1 LDEPEAR
8 TRTPESFAG
17 EAWGALRISSSAP
30 CPSLPPPAGPSP
42 GAGFIGDCGA
52 IQRKAFRGEPG
63 SDSGPSCPEPPDDP
77 DARGALPGIYG
88 PARSQECARRGG
100 SPLCTIDPRAA
111 ASRDARPRRLTR
123 ITSLVSRH
131 IRERQRWGH
140 WGGEELP
147 AERTDGTTCP
157 THRRARRRTRPVTGR
172 AQRSRRQTGV
182 HLLAR
187 AIEVGSRRVQSQP
200 CICRLQDGVLDRFG
214 ECEAIPQLRATVT
227 SSWARKI
234 GAQRVLSLARCT
246 LVFV

>member
-1 LDEPEAR
+1 MGR
-8 TRTPESFAG
+8 TEDFQF
-17 EAWGALRISSSAP
+17 GALSIPAAAGRAQPGSRFYRGLRGYSTEGLPWRARFRLG
-30 CPSLPPPAGPSP
+30 SLVPRAAGRSGRQRRSP
-42 GAGFIGDCGA
+42 GHLRPGP
-52 IQRKAFRGEPG
+52 EPG
-63 SDSGPSCPEPPDDP
+63 V
-77 DARGALPGIYG
+77 RLT
-88 PARSQECARRGG
+88 RRGG

-123 ITSLVSRH
+123 ITSPVSLH

-187 AIEVGSRRVQSQP
+187 AIEIGSRRVQSQP